1 MDGFLALNLIYFL
14 DFYFTLMFLVGV
26 YRRFELYQN
35 ILKLVRSGHRWP
47 NLIKLVREHRAVF
60 LTLSTVMPLILA
72 LSLSVVQWIA
82 SRVIWPNAGEPPEG
96 LTVAKLLEHW
106 GALPI
111 VLPLG
116 IGMFG
121 VDIYFLIYVA
131 KFDPGELEKHFDQ
144 AEYWLRSST
153 AVLARRGDVRQGRSA
168 ADGECRGPQ
177 GPEDGGRVAQYVAVV
192 LEPADRPAVS
202 VRPVAVVDVGVHAE
216 LLTAVTISIP
226 GNAM

>member
-1 MDGFLALNLIYFL
+1 MDRFLALNLIFFL

-35 ILKLVRSGHRWP
+35 VLRLVRSGHRWP

-60 LTLSTVMPLILA
+60 LTLTTVMPLFLA
-72 LSLSVVQWIA
+72 LSLSVVQWVA
-82 SRVIWPNAGEPPEG
+82 SRVIWPDAGMGPDG

-116 IGMFG
+116 VGMFG

-131 KFDPGELEKHFDQ
+131 KFDPGELEKHFNQ
-144 AEYWLRSST
+144 AEYWLKTPASHLIRLGTFGRIDPRRMVNDEVRKALVMADDLLNTSLWYWNLQIALRFLFGLSLWLTWAFTRS
-153 AVLARRGDVRQGRSA
+153 
-168 ADGECRGPQ
+168 
-177 GPEDGGRVAQYVAVV
+177 Y
-192 LEPADRPAVS
+192 
-202 VRPVAVVDVGVHAE
+202 
-216 LLTAVTISIP
+216 
-226 GNAM
+226 